1 MAGFREFMPGQVWF
15 YFNPAA
21 TKELE
26 RKKELGS
33 ITSRPVVIIQQAFY
47 PEWNDIITVCPMT
60 SSDRRSGV
68 YIDSTICKDG
78 SLIEGGTV
86 LPYLIYNI
94 KAKFLYPM
102 IATNHRRKLLSLA
115 PEDFEKVRR
124 GYLYHLGET
133 VEEPEYVK
141 NWKRLSGYDRNIIVH
156 DIRLAVNEFEDL
168 IYDGERGPGD
178 HHPKI
183 KKGPA
188 NPILI
193 QQAPATNEI
202 ENHLIASLTEYDRES
217 QKMYEPGE
225 EFNSS
230 RIGEQGNDH
239 EDFVTQKEVRRDYQ
253 INFTQIS
260 VSDFSKQLSNTIG
273 GIYPVSGTSMIF
285 QGSKFL
291 EGIEVKNMPDQL
303 SRSDKFL
310 MTTMTISD
318 IVAKSG
324 IQSKSTASRVRKSL
338 REMDMSDIVE
348 QIEAPEPF
356 WYNTSMA
363 ANRSRSKKV
372 LRRRMALLRYTKAEH
387 MKFVKMDAESLAKA
401 IPELPASYMKQLK
414 CDIVMMYPSE
424 KIQQDSGDTDK
435 SKLIP
440 EDADDASDS
449 ESVSETPPQSPEEPQ
464 KTYELWETLSPAEIR
479 EIRACDKRNIG
490 SVAKN
495 FSISKDK
502 ARQLR
507 GYVLEMTGKVPCR
520 KQPDIKDKNVEECCI
535 RVIRAQSGVNS
546 DDLLVFCRTDPS
558 EIAKYF
564 GTVKSAN
571 TPCKSDIRFMK
582 ATARTIIVK

>member
-1 MAGFREFMPGQVWF
+1 
-15 YFNPAA
+15 
-21 TKELE
+21 
-26 RKKELGS
+26 
-33 ITSRPVVIIQQAFY
+33 
-47 PEWNDIITVCPMT
+47 
-60 SSDRRSGV
+60 
-68 YIDSTICKDG
+68 
-78 SLIEGGTV
+78 
-86 LPYLIYNI
+86 
-94 KAKFLYPM
+94 
-102 IATNHRRKLLSLA
+102 
-115 PEDFEKVRR
+115 
-124 GYLYHLGET
+124 
-133 VEEPEYVK
+133 
-141 NWKRLSGYDRNIIVH
+141 
-156 DIRLAVNEFEDL
+156 
-168 IYDGERGPGD
+168 
-178 HHPKI
+178 
-183 KKGPA
+183 
-188 NPILI
+188 
-193 QQAPATNEI
+193 
-202 ENHLIASLTEYDRES
+202 
-217 QKMYEPGE
+217 
-225 EFNSS
+225 
-230 RIGEQGNDH
+230 
-239 EDFVTQKEVRRDYQ
+239 
-253 INFTQIS
+253 
-260 VSDFSKQLSNTIG
+260 
-273 GIYPVSGTSMIF
+273 
-285 QGSKFL
+285 
-291 EGIEVKNMPDQL
+291 
-303 SRSDKFL
+303 

-424 KIQQDSGDTDK
+424 KIQQASDDIDK
-435 SKLIP
+435 SKLIS